1 MALEK
6 YIKKRK
12 FDETSEPRGKGEKK
26 NQSRFVIQEHDA
38 SRLHYD
44 FRLEMAEDGKEGDIV
59 LKSWA
64 VPKNLSDKKGVRRL
78 AVETEDHP
86 VEYIDFMGVIPKGN
100 YGAGT
105 VKIWDVGKFELLDI
119 GFKGKIISTL
129 KFNLQGKKIK
139 GEYVLVRMK
148 DLKNWIVFKI

>member
-6 YIKKRK
+6 YVKKRK
-12 FDETSEPRGKGEKK
+12 FEETTEPKGGGGKK
-26 NQSRFVIQEHDA
+26 NLSRFVIQEHNA

-44 FRLEMAEDGKEGDIV
+44 FRLEMPDDGMDGEIV

-64 VPKNLSDKKGVRRL
+64 VPKNLSDKKGEKRL

-86 VEYIDFMGVIPKGN
+86 VEYIDFVGVIPKGN

-105 VKIWDVGKFELLDI
+105 VKIWDAGKFELIDI
-119 GFKGKIISTL
+119 GFKGKIITTL
-129 KFNLQGKKIK
+129 KFNLRGKKLK
-139 GEYVLVRMK
+139 GEYVLVRLK
-148 DLKNWIVFKI
+148 DLKNWLVFKI